1 MQFIKLD
8 FSNAIASIKL
18 QHAGGNRINFQ
29 MREEIFNAVES
40 VAKSDARVL
49 VIKGD
54 GEDFCLGGDVRDWPD
69 VPVDKLRPRVEV
81 FANALD
87 RLEQLDIPTI
97 ASVQGGCAGGGFELA
112 LACDMIIA
120 SRSARFSFPE
130 ALIGIMTLQGG
141 VYNIAERIGRTK
153 AIELAFLSDPAP
165 AEQLAQWNVV
175 NRIVDDEALITET
188 DGLAQRLAT
197 GPAMVYA
204 ATKEL
209 LRIWQS
215 EGVPGARK
223 ALYDISM
230 PLFRTDDTQRALH
243 NEAQLD
249 GEREAAVARIRELEN
264 QVDAITEAAS
274 AQVIELQ
281 TRADAEKMALVAR
294 IRELENQVDAITA
307 ATSAPVKELQTA
319 AGAESSAAIDRIREL
334 EMIIESERNAVLSST
349 SWRITAPLRWVIDQ
363 LRRVKSR

>member
-130 ALIGIMTLQGG
+130 ALIGIMTL
-141 VYNIAERIGRTK
+141 
-153 AIELAFLSDPAP
+153 
-165 AEQLAQWNVV
+165 
-175 NRIVDDEALITET
+175 
-188 DGLAQRLAT
+188 
-197 GPAMVYA
+197 
-204 ATKEL
+204 
-209 LRIWQS
+209 
-215 EGVPGARK
+215 
-223 ALYDISM
+223 
-230 PLFRTDDTQRALH
+230 
-243 NEAQLD
+243 
-249 GEREAAVARIRELEN
+249 
-264 QVDAITEAAS
+264 
-274 AQVIELQ
+274 
-281 TRADAEKMALVAR
+281 
-294 IRELENQVDAITA
+294 
-307 ATSAPVKELQTA
+307 
-319 AGAESSAAIDRIREL
+319 
-334 EMIIESERNAVLSST
+334 
-349 SWRITAPLRWVIDQ
+349 
-363 LRRVKSR
+363 

>member
-8 FSNAIASIKL
+8 LSNAIASIKL

-153 AIELAFLSDPAP
+153 AVELVPHGLSLSADA
-165 AEQLAQWNVV
+165 ADLHG
-175 NRIVDDEALITET
+175 NRSTLI
-188 DGLAQRLAT
+188 
-197 GPAMVYA
+197 A
-204 ATKEL
+204 A
-209 LRIWQS
+209 R
-215 EGVPGARK
+215 ARK
-223 ALYDISM
+223 PASV
-230 PLFRTDDTQRALH
+230 RVT
-243 NEAQLD
+243 E
-249 GEREAAVARIRELEN
+249 IR
-264 QVDAITEAAS
+264 
-274 AQVIELQ
+274 
-281 TRADAEKMALVAR
+281 
-294 IRELENQVDAITA
+294 
-307 ATSAPVKELQTA
+307 ATSSIARAKKPSRVPTCQPARRRIPTNSDGK
-319 AGAESSAAIDRIREL
+319 SSC
-334 EMIIESERNAVLSST
+334 
-349 SWRITAPLRWVIDQ
+349 
-363 LRRVKSR
+363 

>member
-8 FSNAIASIKL
+8 LSNAIASIKL

-120 SRSARFSFPE
+120 SRSA
-130 ALIGIMTLQGG
+130 LGG
-141 VYNIAERIGRTK
+141 S
-153 AIELAFLSDPAP
+153 AFLSIWPLMTRKIHFASERSGR
-165 AEQLAQWNVV
+165 AFKRW
-175 NRIVDDEALITET
+175 
-188 DGLAQRLAT
+188 DGPRTVTLGSKFTGTLAT
-197 GPAMVYA
+197 
-204 ATKEL
+204 
-209 LRIWQS
+209 
-215 EGVPGARK
+215 
-223 ALYDISM
+223 
-230 PLFRTDDTQRALH
+230 RT
-243 NEAQLD
+243 
-249 GEREAAVARIRELEN
+249 
-264 QVDAITEAAS
+264 AS
-274 AQVIELQ
+274 ALP
-281 TRADAEKMALVAR
+281 RR
-294 IRELENQVDAITA
+294 
-307 ATSAPVKELQTA
+307 
-319 AGAESSAAIDRIREL
+319 
-334 EMIIESERNAVLSST
+334 
-349 SWRITAPLRWVIDQ
+349 SWSGSC
-363 LRRVKSR
+363 RR

>member
-8 FSNAIASIKL
+8 LSNAIASIKL

-130 ALIGIMTLQGG
+130 ALIGIMTL
-141 VYNIAERIGRTK
+141 
-153 AIELAFLSDPAP
+153 
-165 AEQLAQWNVV
+165 
-175 NRIVDDEALITET
+175 
-188 DGLAQRLAT
+188 
-197 GPAMVYA
+197 
-204 ATKEL
+204 
-209 LRIWQS
+209 
-215 EGVPGARK
+215 
-223 ALYDISM
+223 
-230 PLFRTDDTQRALH
+230 
-243 NEAQLD
+243 
-249 GEREAAVARIRELEN
+249 
-264 QVDAITEAAS
+264 
-274 AQVIELQ
+274 
-281 TRADAEKMALVAR
+281 
-294 IRELENQVDAITA
+294 
-307 ATSAPVKELQTA
+307 
-319 AGAESSAAIDRIREL
+319 
-334 EMIIESERNAVLSST
+334 
-349 SWRITAPLRWVIDQ
+349 
-363 LRRVKSR
+363 